1 MFDVNIAT
9 VLIVSLLAMVA
20 LGVHIAIALG
30 MASALGIFLVTGGS
44 PSVVLAMLGSTAYEA
59 LRAYEFAVIPLFML
73 MGEYV
78 SRSGAVTDVYRAIHR
93 GLKRLPGRLAV
104 ATLLGNAIFSFVTGV
119 SIASAAAFSR
129 IAYPEMK
136 RFGYN
141 RGFALGAVAGSSCLG
156 MLIPPSVL
164 MIVWGLLTERS
175 IGQIFLA
182 GVLPGLLLVSLFVCY
197 VLVSAVAR
205 PALVGGGREAAAG
218 MSQDDSAQQAAESAS
233 PGTDYASPA
242 ADSGV
247 AANNPAKQTHDPAS
261 PTDDPA
267 HHASR
272 WQTWTS
278 GLGILSVVVAVLG
291 GIWFGVFTPTE
302 GAGAGAFIGLL
313 LAIAKG
319 MRLRGAMDAI
329 LSVGR
334 TSAPILLL
342 LVSAALYSRTLA
354 MTGVSSGIQG
364 AFLGTD
370 LLPWMLLA
378 LMIGIWFILGMVID
392 SISIMLLTLTIFEP
406 IAVSLGYDPIAFA
419 IIGILA
425 IEAGLLTPPFG
436 LLVYTVKAAIRD
448 EDENISVM
456 EIFRSSTPY
465 WIIMLVGLVAIVNFP
480 EIATYLP
487 GLVF

>member
-1 MFDVNIAT
+1 MFDVNIAA
-9 VLIVSLLAMVA
+9 VLIISLLVMVG

-44 PSVVLAMLGSTAYEA
+44 FDVVLAMLGSTAYEA

-73 MGEYV
+73 MGEFI
-78 SRSGAVTDVYRAIHR
+78 SRSGAVTDVYRAIQR
-93 GLKRLPGRLAV
+93 SLRRLPGRLAV

-136 RFGYN
+136 RFGYH

-197 VLVSAVAR
+197 VLVTAVLR
-205 PALVGGGREAAAG
+205 PGLVGGGKEAVAQGSPDGAD
-218 MSQDDSAQQAAESAS
+218 SPDDS
-233 PGTDYASPA
+233 PP
-242 ADSGV
+242 
-247 AANNPAKQTHDPAS
+247 
-261 PTDDPA
+261 
-267 HHASR
+267 ASR
-272 WQTWTS
+272 WQTLTS
-278 GLGILSVVVAVLG
+278 GIGILSVIVAVLG

-302 GAGAGAFIGLL
+302 GAGAGAFIGLVM
-313 LAIAKG
+313 AIAKG
-319 MRLRGAMDAI
+319 MRLRGAIDSI

-354 MTGVSSGIQG
+354 MTGVSGGIQS
-364 AFLGTD
+364 AFLGAE
-370 LLPWMLLA
+370 LAPWLLLA
-378 LMIGIWFILGMVID
+378 GMIGIWFILGMVID

-436 LLVYTVKAAIRD
+436 LLVYTVKAAVQE
-448 EDENISVM
+448 EDESISIM

-465 WIIMLVGLVAIVNFP
+465 WMIMLIGLIAIVNFP
-480 EIATYLP
+480 GIATYLP
-487 GLVF
+487 SRVF

>member
-9 VLIVSLLAMVA
+9 VLIVSLLVMVA

-44 PSVVLAMLGSTAYEA
+44 FNVVLAMLGSTAYEA

-73 MGEYV
+73 MGEFV

-93 GLKRLPGRLAV
+93 GLQRLPGRLAV

-136 RFGYN
+136 RFGYH

-197 VLVSAVAR
+197 VLVSAVTR
-205 PALVGGGREAAAG
+205 PELVGGGREVAAG
-218 MSQDDSAQQAAESAS
+218 ASPENAAPRPDDSA
-233 PGTDYASPA
+233 P
-242 ADSGV
+242 
-247 AANNPAKQTHDPAS
+247 
-261 PTDDPA
+261 
-267 HHASR
+267 HASR

-302 GAGAGAFIGLL
+302 GAGAGAFIGLM

-319 MRLRGAMDAI
+319 MRLRGAIDAI

-364 AFLGTD
+364 AFLGAD

-448 EDENISVM
+448 EDESISVM
-456 EIFRSSTPY
+456 EIFRSSIPY
-465 WIIMLVGLVAIVNFP
+465 WIIMLVGMIAIVNFP
-480 EIATYLP
+480 QIATYLP
-487 GLVF
+487 SLVF

>member
-9 VLIVSLLAMVA
+9 VLIVSLLVMVA

-44 PSVVLAMLGSTAYEA
+44 FNVVLAMLGSTAYEA

-73 MGEYV
+73 MGEFV

-93 GLKRLPGRLAV
+93 GLQRLPGRLAV

-136 RFGYN
+136 RFGYH

-205 PALVGGGREAAAG
+205 PALVGGGGEAAAG
-218 MSQDDSAQQAAESAS
+218 ASPGDSARQSIDAAPRAAES
-233 PGTDYASPA
+233 
-242 ADSGV
+242 
-247 AANNPAKQTHDPAS
+247 
-261 PTDDPA
+261 A

-272 WQTWTS
+272 WHTWTS
-278 GLGILSVVVAVLG
+278 GLGILSVVIAVLG

-302 GAGAGAFIGLL
+302 GAGAGAFIGLM

-319 MRLRGAMDAI
+319 MRLRGAIDAI

-392 SISIMLLTLTIFEP
+392 SISIMLLTLTLFEP

-436 LLVYTVKAAIRD
+436 LLVYTVKAAVRD
-448 EDENISVM
+448 EDESISVM
-456 EIFRSSTPY
+456 EIFRSSIPY
-465 WIIMLVGLVAIVNFP
+465 WIIMLVGLIAIVNFP
-480 EIATYLP
+480 QIATYLP
-487 GLVF
+487 NQVF

>member
-9 VLIVSLLAMVA
+9 VLIVSLLVMVA

-44 PSVVLAMLGSTAYEA
+44 FNVVLAMLGSTAYEA

-73 MGEYV
+73 MGEFI
-78 SRSGAVTDVYRAIHR
+78 SRSGAVTDVYRAIQR
-93 GLKRLPGRLAV
+93 SLRRLPGRLAV

-136 RFGYN
+136 RFGYH

-197 VLVSAVAR
+197 VLVTALVR
-205 PALVGGGREAAAG
+205 PGLVGGGREIAQSTPADAA
-218 MSQDDSAQQAAESAS
+218 
-233 PGTDYASPA
+233 PGT
-242 ADSGV
+242 
-247 AANNPAKQTHDPAS
+247 
-261 PTDDPA
+261 
-267 HHASR
+267 SR

-278 GLGILSVVVAVLG
+278 GLGILLVIVAVLG

-302 GAGAGAFIGLL
+302 GAGAGAFIGLM

-319 MRLRGAMDAI
+319 MRLRGAIEAI

-364 AFLGTD
+364 AFLGSEW
-370 LLPWMLLA
+370 LPWMLLA
-378 LMIGIWFILGMVID
+378 GMIGIWFILGMVID

-406 IAVSLGYDPIAFA
+406 IAVGLGYDLIAFA

-436 LLVYTVKAAIRD
+436 LLVYTVKAAVRE
-448 EDENISVM
+448 EDDTISIM

-465 WIIMLVGLVAIVNFP
+465 WLIMLVGMIAIINFP
-480 EIATYLP
+480 QIATFLP
-487 GLVF
+487 SLVF